1 MSSAVKALFLKR
13 RRRAESGSESEP
25 AKAPREFR
33 PLSEPAVVNG
43 SHPAWQAPGR
53 QPGRPRYRVDLSS
66 QQADC
71 EANYLRLKKILPG
84 LESRE
89 EWLFDIGSSDVCG
102 QMYINVVDRAP
113 YTTTLQ
119 VTQPHQ
125 RSMLE
130 EPGSAA
136 AACLKAPCLTVCM
149 YHDADMAEVV
159 GWESHRRLQARY
171 EYPNANMYHSD
182 EKAQLNRFLADWLTL
197 CQAEGRLVFDLAE
210 LGLYK

>member
-13 RRRAESGSESEP
+13 RRTEQDNGT
-25 AKAPREFR
+25 REFR
-33 PLSEPAVVNG
+33 PLSNPAVVDG
-43 SHPAWQAPGR
+43 QHPAWQAPGGAR
-53 QPGRPRYRVDLSS
+53 PGRPRYKVDLSS

-71 EANYLRLKKILPG
+71 EANYLRLKKILPE
-84 LESRE
+84 LQTRD
-89 EWLFDIGSSDVCG
+89 EWLFDIGSTGING

-119 VTQPHQ
+119 VTQPHE
-125 RSMLE
+125 RSRLE

-171 EYPNANMYHSD
+171 DYPNQNMYHCD
-182 EKAQLNRFLADWLTL
+182 EKVQLNRFLADWLTL